1 SPAQPSSS
9 LLKKK
14 FVVGYYVILA
24 ALLLITVLPYLG
36 SLAGNE
42 YSANGLVSYVLISG
56 LDMTILL
63 QLRAHQM
70 RQAHQKSQEAL
81 ALSNQQIEFEKM
93 RREEQSQ
100 MLTMLMHELKNPL
113 AVIDLAQ
120 QTSDDTQTKDYVNR
134 NVSIIRGILDQ
145 CLNVDRGSD
154 GKLNIQLQDWDL
166 IELIDHVLEQNKTYT
181 DCVVLYSTGTV
192 KPIRTDYECFHT
204 VLTNLIDNAVRYSE
218 PDQPID
224 LVIDTETNALG
235 AAGTT
240 ITVRNKPGVAS
251 WPDADKIFQKYYRST
266 GAKSI
271 SGTGLGLFL
280 VRNICTLLGGT
291 CRYEPT
297 DTHVSFKVWL
307 PN

>member
-1 SPAQPSSS
+1 MS
-9 LLKKK
+9 LLYMDS
-14 FVVGYYVILA
+14 FQFAREVAAAIARFDPDAAGPAAQVAHLVVPTAYLDAAGLA
-24 ALLLITVLPYLG
+24 EAAASAGAAWVGLTNERLGNVQLGHQADFMFDYLG
-36 SLAGNE
+36 
-42 YSANGLVSYVLISG
+42 
-56 LDMTILL
+56 
-63 QLRAHQM
+63 R
-70 RQAHQKSQEAL
+70 
-81 ALSNQQIEFEKM
+81 LSNGFQ
-93 RREEQSQ
+93 
-100 MLTMLMHELKNPL
+100 
-113 AVIDLAQ
+113 
-120 QTSDDTQTKDYVNR
+120 
-134 NVSIIRGILDQ
+134 
-145 CLNVDRGSD
+145 
-154 GKLNIQLQDWDL
+154 
-166 IELIDHVLEQNKTYT
+166 
-181 DCVVLYSTGTV
+181 
-192 KPIRTDYECFHT
+192 
-204 VLTNLIDNAVRYSE
+204 LTNFYLFHPGNFDNLANQFQIDNAVRYSE

-251 WPDADKIFQKYYRST
+251 WPDGDKIFQKYYRST